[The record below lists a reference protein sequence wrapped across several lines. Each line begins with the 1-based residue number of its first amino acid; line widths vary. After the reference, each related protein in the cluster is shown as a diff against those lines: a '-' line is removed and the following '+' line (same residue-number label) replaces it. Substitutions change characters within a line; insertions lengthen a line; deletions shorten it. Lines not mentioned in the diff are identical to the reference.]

1 MAQLDLVELIRDS
14 LATWHQMSQQKWKIH
29 LSATLPEQPVWIHGD
44 SSHLQQAIENLIF
57 NARDA
62 TFEMRS
68 HLRESARSDNTL
80 SADDRR
86 QRLIEAA
93 SWRGNVELSVTAHP
107 PRLIVADNGIGMTPE
122 VRDNCMAT
130 HFSTK
135 RDNAIFEGYN
145 AGMGLGLSFVAV
157 VLLGHHNATSTI
169 ETEPWKGTRFII
181 TFPNAA

>member
-1 MAQLDLVELIRDS
+1 M
-14 LATWHQMSQQKWKIH
+14 
-29 LSATLPEQPVWIHGD
+29 WIHGD

-68 HLRESARSDNTL
+68 YLRESARSDSTL
-80 SADDRR
+80 SADARR

-93 SWRGNVELSVTAHP
+93 SWKGNVALSVTADP
-107 PRLIVADNGIGMTPE
+107 PQLVVVDNGIGMTPE
-122 VRDNCMAT
+122 VRDHCMET

-135 RDNAIFEGYN
+135 RDNALFEGYN

-157 VLLGHHNATSTI
+157 VLGHHNATSTI
-169 ETEPWKGTRFII
+169 ETEPWNGTRFII
-181 TFPNAA
+181 TFPQVANVSHKP